1 MKAIEL
7 LEIVN
12 ENCTPNE
19 SYLIYRNVVKPAIS
33 GQNDKEI
40 MLFMWDFFLGTD
52 GIIIHIDFE
61 KLKQAENVV
70 VIYPTIVEVTG
81 EFYHD
86 FAPNYEESLFEGK
99 LDNGQLVYIFNL
111 E

>member
-19 SYLIYRNVVKPAIS
+19 SYLIYRNVVKTAIS
-33 GQNDKEI
+33 GLSDEEVTN
-40 MLFMWDFFLGTD
+40 FMQTFFLGADGVVLNIDCSRLREATD
-52 GIIIHIDFE
+52 
-61 KLKQAENVV
+61 LVV
-70 VIYPTIVEVTG
+70 LYPTEEDG
-81 EFYHD
+81 ELYHD
-86 FAPNYEESLFEGK
+86 FAPIYEEALFEGK
-99 LDNGQLVYIFNL
+99 LDNGQFVYIFNL

>member
-7 LEIVN
+7 LEIVS

-33 GQNDKEI
+33 GLSDEEVTN
-40 MLFMWDFFLGTD
+40 FMQTFFLGAD
-52 GIIIHIDFE
+52 GIILNIDYSRLRE
-61 KLKQAENVV
+61 ITDLVV
-70 VIYPTIVEVTG
+70 LYPTEEDG
-81 EFYHD
+81 ELYHD
-86 FAPNYEESLFEGK
+86 FAPIYEQSLFEGK

>member
-19 SYLIYRNVVKPAIS
+19 SYLIYHNVVKPAIS
-33 GQNDKEI
+33 GLSDEEVTN
-40 MLFMWDFFLGTD
+40 FMQTFFLGADGVILNIDYSRLREATD
-52 GIIIHIDFE
+52 LIV
-61 KLKQAENVV
+61 L
-70 VIYPTIVEVTG
+70 YPTEEDG
-81 EFYHD
+81 ELYHD
-86 FAPNYEESLFEGK
+86 FAPIYEESLFEGK

>member
-33 GQNDKEI
+33 GLSDEEVTN
-40 MLFMWDFFLGTD
+40 FMQTFFLGADGVILNIDYSRLRETTD
-52 GIIIHIDFE
+52 
-61 KLKQAENVV
+61 LVV
-70 VIYPTIVEVTG
+70 LYPTEEDG
-81 EFYHD
+81 ELYHD
-86 FAPNYEESLFEGK
+86 FAPIYEESLFEGK

>member
-33 GQNDKEI
+33 GLSDEEVTN
-40 MLFMWDFFLGTD
+40 FMQTFFLGADGVVLNIDYSRLREVTD
-52 GIIIHIDFE
+52 
-61 KLKQAENVV
+61 LVV
-70 VIYPTIVEVTG
+70 LYPTEENG
-81 EFYHD
+81 ELYHD
-86 FAPNYEESLFEGK
+86 FAPMYYEESLFEGK
-99 LDNGQLVYIFNL
+99 LDNDQLVYIFNL